1 MSRVVVVY
9 PIPSSTSQRIIF
21 ALNQQKWEFDTNSY
35 NPMMTNGQ
43 ISTEEAAQFLQAVA
57 EPLKEWRNKQFLL
70 KYPWAIIILVILLP
84 LLYIFLIYQCCTS
97 CSKQRQYNE
106 ALDRSRAIVKENS
119 AVFESRGFTWVTPI
133 AYPRWSELWVGQQQ
147 PMMQPGYNNAVVL
160 NQNGYPMGMNQQG
173 FGMNNNLMPNQ
184 QGNYNQYGNGQFNN
198 QQTQYGN
205 NMYANKP

>member
-1 MSRVVVVY
+1 MSNVVVVY
-9 PIPSSTSQRIIF
+9 PIPPSTPQTIIF
-21 ALNQQKWEFDTNSY
+21 ALNQRTFEFDTNSY

-57 EPLKEWRNKQFLL
+57 VPLKEWRNKQFLL

-97 CSKQRQYNE
+97 CSKQRQYE
-106 ALDRSRAIVKENS
+106 EILERSRAIVKEHS
-119 AVFESRGFTWVTPI
+119 ATFASRGFTWVTPI
-133 AYPRWSELWVGQQQ
+133 AYPKWIELWVSQQ
-147 PMMQPGYNNAVVL
+147 PMMQPGYNNAVVM
-160 NQNGYPMGMNQQG
+160 NQNGYPMGMNQG

-198 QQTQYGN
+198 QQIQYG